1 MNVSYLSDEVEKN
14 VLEADRHLVKADAVM
29 ARLVSDYGPCPLG
42 KRQSNPFHTLA
53 RSIISQQLSAK
64 AADTIERRVSQITP
78 APFSP
83 DEILTVP
90 IESLRG
96 AGLST
101 RKAGFIRQLAVHI
114 TTGRLNFDELAASPD
129 ESVIIALME
138 LPGIGRW
145 TAEMFLIF
153 GLKRPDVIALGDA
166 GLKRAA
172 KMLYQDFDENGGLEQ
187 VSGAWRPYR
196 SIASWYLWR
205 HLDVVG

>member
-1 MNVSYLSDEVEKN
+1 V
-14 VLEADRHLVKADAVM
+14 
-29 ARLVSDYGPCPLG
+29 
-42 KRQSNPFHTLA
+42 

-64 AADTIERRVSQITP
+64 AANTIERRVSQIIP

-101 RKAGFIRQLAVHI
+101 RKARFIRQLAEHV
-114 TTGRLNFDELAASPD
+114 TTGRLNFDELADYPD
-129 ESVIIALME
+129 ESVIVALME

-153 GLKRPDVIALGDA
+153 GLKRPDVLALGDA
-166 GLKRAA
+166 GLRRAA
-172 KMLYQDFDENGGLEQ
+172 KVLYQDSDENGLLER

-196 SIASWYLWR
+196 SVASWYLWK